1 MKRALGFLGSQE
13 GARSA
18 VEVLADAQSLR
29 RQWYK
34 PMVVVSMRYVC
45 PATTMTGVT
54 LPLLSL
60 VIACSSQSLTC
71 FTTIWRAFTHIE
83 GGRQDRSPI
92 M

>member
-1 MKRALGFLGSQE
+1 MKRVLGWLGSQE
-13 GARSA
+13 GARST
-18 VEVLADAQSLR
+18 VEDAAESQSFR

-34 PMVVVSMRYVC
+34 PVVVVSIRYVC

-71 FTTIWRAFTHIE
+71 PTTMRRALPHVE
-83 GGRQDRSPI
+83 GGRHDRSPI
-92 M
+92 V